1 MSQPEITEQPSG
13 TYRASAPSGGPLNAR
28 VKHRWRSLAVL
39 TAMLG
44 MNNAEGGILVI
55 LFPAIRAS
63 LGLSLT
69 DLGVLTAGAK
79 VSGAIFS
86 PLWAWLARRWN
97 RKAVLFAAAGLWGV
111 WGIGAGFAD
120 SFATLLVFYC
130 VLAAGYAGVVPI
142 ITAIL
147 ADLFDDATRG
157 RAVGYLYGALSLI
170 ASVLGPA
177 LGQLS
182 GIENGWRIGLWT
194 VGSLN
199 IAIGFLVFA
208 VFRDPGLGA
217 SDTANASRNTHTDV
231 SVPHALAALFRIRS
245 FNIMLLS
252 RLLSGQ
258 LLLVG
263 FGVVYL
269 TEVYGFSNQVAA
281 LVLGPFGLG
290 YFLGAVG
297 GAMVVDRMH
306 RRWPG
311 TGRVLFFQAAQFLFA
326 AIAYFGTQFDWGR
339 ISIFMAF
346 WFLMGLTM
354 GVNPGVNRPIVM
366 AVVPPA
372 LRTLAFAILVAIVE
386 SLTWALY
393 NLGAGWLGDIYGLKP
408 VFLAVLVG
416 AMLANGIVVT
426 LLYGTYARDVEAMP
440 ERGARRSQALV
451 LGEGTAS

>member
-1 MSQPEITEQPSG
+1 MQVP
-13 TYRASAPSGGPLNAR
+13 
-28 VKHRWRSLAVL
+28 HRWRHLTVL

-69 DLGVLTAGAK
+69 DLGVLSAGAK
-79 VSGAIFS
+79 VSGALFS

-97 RKAVLFAAAGLWGV
+97 RKAVLFTAAGLWGI

-120 SFATLLVFYC
+120 SFATLLAFYC
-130 VLAAGYAGVVPI
+130 ILAAGYAGAVPI

-182 GIENGWRIGLWT
+182 GIENGWRMGLWT
-194 VGSLN
+194 VGALN
-199 IAIGFLVFA
+199 IAIGVLVFTT
-208 VFRDPGLGA
+208 FRDPGLGA
-217 SDTANASRNTHTDV
+217 SEATAADRNSSADASITG
-231 SVPHALAALFRIRS
+231 ALATLFSIPS
-245 FNIMLLS
+245 FLIMLLS
-252 RLLSGQ
+252 RLLSGH

-269 TEVYGFSNQVAA
+269 TEVYHFSNQTAA
-281 LVLGPFGLG
+281 LVLGPFGIG
-290 YFLGAVG
+290 YFLGAIG
-297 GAMVVDRMH
+297 GAIVVDRMH

-311 TGRVLFFQAAQFLFA
+311 IGRILFLQGVQFLFA
-326 AIAYFGTQFDWGR
+326 GFAYVGTQFNWDQ
-339 ISIFMAF
+339 ISIFMVF
-346 WFLMGLTM
+346 WFLMGLAM
-354 GVNPGVNRPIVM
+354 GGNPGVNRPIVM

-386 SLTWALY
+386 SLTWAMY
-393 NLGAGWLGDIYGLKP
+393 SLGAGWLGDIHGLKP
-408 VFLAVLVG
+408 VFLGVLVG
-416 AMLANGIVVT
+416 AMIANGVIIT
-426 LLYGTYARDVEAMP
+426 LLYRTYARDVEAMP
-440 ERGARRSQALV
+440 ARGAGRAGLLIHRERVA
-451 LGEGTAS
+451 G